1 MAAEKYLMGRK
12 GRLVKKP
19 LVSIVIP
26 SYNSKRTLAACI
38 ESALAQDY
46 LNKEV
51 IVVDDASSDASLAV
65 AMRYVGRGVKVL
77 RNRRNKGLAATLNK
91 GMRYARGE
99 FVLVLQDDCVLV
111 GTDWL
116 SRALGRFREKRIA
129 GVSGKIVED
138 IRGMGFWDRI
148 FRVLDRIAAAS
159 DAVEEVPFIENRC
172 SVYAG
177 DALMAA
183 GGFSESYS
191 ENAGEDQDL
200 CYHLREKGFR
210 FVLDRS
216 LKAIHDYTVH
226 QGSFLGDLRHEALY
240 GRAAAQLALRHP
252 LSLAGNVSYGA
263 DLGGRSRYRASI
275 IAFVLLFLAFAA
287 LLPFQFQIGAALLAM
302 LAAAR
307 ILYFAWTC
315 APHIGIIGWNGA
327 LVFPFVGLLVDFIY
341 FYGGLLGALE
351 SVATRG
357 SRGRRR

>member
-26 SYNSKRTLAACI
+26 SYNAERTLAACI

-46 LNKEV
+46 PEKEV
-51 IVVDDASSDASLAV
+51 IVSDNASKDGSFGIAKSYEKL
-65 AMRYVGRGVKVL
+65 GVKVL
-77 RNRRNKGLAATLNK
+77 RNDRNWGLAVNLNRAIK
-91 GMRYARGE
+91 RARGG
-99 FVLVLQDDCVLV
+99 FILALQDDCVLI
-111 GTDWL
+111 GKDWV
-116 SRALGRFREKRIA
+116 SRAMRRFRSKKVA

-138 IRGMGFWDRI
+138 LGGFGFWDRI

-226 QGSFLGDLRHEALY
+226 QGSFLGDLRHEA
-240 GRAAAQLALRHP
+240 
-252 LSLAGNVSYGA
+252 
-263 DLGGRSRYRASI
+263 
-275 IAFVLLFLAFAA
+275 
-287 LLPFQFQIGAALLAM
+287 
-302 LAAAR
+302 
-307 ILYFAWTC
+307 
-315 APHIGIIGWNGA
+315 
-327 LVFPFVGLLVDFIY
+327 
-341 FYGGLLGALE
+341 
-351 SVATRG
+351 
-357 SRGRRR
+357 